1 MAAIGIYFIAISIP
15 YRVNDAIIRLERNF
29 ALKINGCG

>member
-15 YRVNDAIIRLERNF
+15 YRVNDAINGLERNF